1 VDVILMPGHRLLA
14 AISAVAALALAWAV
28 PGAAA
33 TAQPATPIRHVVVI
47 YVENHSFDNVLGF
60 WCNAHSGRC
69 PDGGMPASVRL
80 SNGAVVTPYVM
91 PDTVP
96 NINHTVASQL
106 AAMHIVGGVPL
117 MDGWQNINQGS
128 CGPTTSPP
136 YACIGGYTP
145 GQIPNITGLAT
156 KFAISDTTFSM
167 ADSPSWGGHLY
178 PVMASLDN
186 FTGDNPVPA
195 PGVTPGPGWGCDSA
209 KVTPWLAPS
218 GTLESV
224 PSCIPDNAL
233 HLPHGGAFKNTPAA
247 YQPTI
252 FDRLAAVGLPWK
264 IYGPASPSDGGYD
277 WAICPSL
284 AECQYTAQR
293 TNLVEPTQFFTDAA
307 AGTLPAFSIVTA
319 GGAGNLTLS
328 SCHNKFSMTACDNY
342 IGQLVSAAEHSPDWS
357 STAVFITWDDC
368 GCFYDQVPPGINP
381 DGTRQGPRV
390 PLIIASPYAK
400 PGYTDTTATTF
411 AGILAYA
418 EHTFG
423 LSPLGP
429 NDTHA
434 YPFTN
439 AFNYAQAPLQPV
451 KMVTRP
457 LPASARR
464 IHLTPALLNDPS

>member
-1 VDVILMPGHRLLA
+1 VDVTLMPRHRLLA
-14 AISAVAALALAWAV
+14 AICAVAVLALAWAV

-47 YVENHSFDNVLGF
+47 DLENHSFDNVLGF
-60 WCNAHSGRC
+60 WCDAHPGRC

-117 MDGWQNINQGS
+117 MDGWQNIKQGG
-128 CGPTTSPP
+128 CGPATSPP
-136 YACIGGYTP
+136 YACIGGYAP

-178 PVMASLDN
+178 PAMASLDS

-195 PGVTPGPGWGCDSA
+195 AGVTSGPGWGCDSD
-209 KVTPWLAPS
+209 KVTTWLAPG
-218 GTLESV
+218 GTLETV

-252 FDRLAAVGLPWK
+252 FDRLAAAGLSWK
-264 IYGPASPSDGGYD
+264 IYGPASSSDGGYD

-307 AGTLPAFSIVTA
+307 AGELPAFSIVTA

-342 IGQLVSAAEHSPDWS
+342 VGRLVSAAEHSPDWS

-368 GCFYDQVPPGINP
+368 GCFYDQVPPGVNP

-390 PLIIASPYAK
+390 PLIIVSPYAK
-400 PGYTDTTATTF
+400 PGYSDTTATTF
-411 AGILAYA
+411 AGILAYT
-418 EHTFG
+418 EGTFR

-429 NDTHA
+429 NDMHA
-434 YPFTN
+434 YSFTN
-439 AFNYAQAPLQPV
+439 AFNYAQAPLQPI
-451 KMVTRP
+451 KMITRP